1 MLKFSLSLSMT
12 IMFKTNLPRTLGM
25 RWSRH
30 SMFGAEDKVALEDV
44 EAEEIIEVK
53 SNRNQKMHL
62 ILPTTQTAEFLLR
75 M

>member
-1 MLKFSLSLSMT
+1 
-12 IMFKTNLPRTLGM
+12 
-25 RWSRH
+25 
-30 SMFGAEDKVALEDV
+30 MFGAEDKVALEDV